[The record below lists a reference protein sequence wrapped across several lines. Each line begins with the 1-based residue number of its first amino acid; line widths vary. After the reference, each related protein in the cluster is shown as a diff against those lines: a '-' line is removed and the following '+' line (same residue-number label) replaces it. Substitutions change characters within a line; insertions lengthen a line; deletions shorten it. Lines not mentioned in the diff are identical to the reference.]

1 MAAALLQSPIAFSA
15 KPLPPTAPA
24 VPARSVSLASA
35 FSGVK
40 LAAKA
45 RRGSAARA
53 RRVGA
58 AGARMSLT
66 AAGSYAAALADVAQ
80 GNGTLEATAAD
91 VEKVNNAFADA
102 QVYGFFVN
110 PTIDLDKK
118 RAVLDDI
125 ASSNNL
131 QPHTANFLNLLV
143 DRGRVDI
150 VREIAEEFEVA
161 YNRMTNTE
169 LAVVSSV
176 VKLDSQ
182 HLAQIAQAVQ
192 RLTGAKNVRIKTVID
207 QSLVAGFTIRYG
219 NSGSK
224 LIDMSVKKQLDDI
237 ASQLDFSDL
246 VGSLA

>member
-1 MAAALLQSPIAFSA
+1 MAAALQQSPIAFSS
-15 KPLPPTAPA
+15 KPLQPTLLA

-35 FSGVK
+35 FSGAK
-40 LAAKA
+40 LAAKV
-45 RRGSAARA
+45 RRGSSAKWLPG
-53 RRVGA
+53 GA
-58 AGARMSLT
+58 AGARMSVT
-66 AAGSYAAALADVAQ
+66 PASSYATALADVAK

-91 VEKVNNAFADA
+91 IEKVNNMFADA
-102 QVYGFFVN
+102 QVYGFFLN

-118 RAVLDDI
+118 RAVLDEI
-125 ASSNNL
+125 ASSSNL
-131 QPHTANFLNLLV
+131 QPYTVNFLNLLV
-143 DRGRVDI
+143 DMGRVHI
-150 VREIAEEFEVA
+150 VREIAKEFEVA

-176 VKLDSQ
+176 VKLNSQ

-207 QSLVAGFTIRYG
+207 QSLVAGFTVRYG

-246 VGSLA
+246 VGSLT